1 MSTRTRNKSKESDAS
16 HANAPADVPNEF
28 MLSDEEVGGSTR
40 SAASTGAG
48 EAYPSQA
55 NASPT
60 LQSGDSVNRAVPTDP
75 FHPTPADASQANAGT
90 QGGNLSAP
98 TGTGPPQSA
107 ISNVRGQNASA
118 RETLS
123 DTEKLRQLLSED
135 GIQRV
140 DFDAFRRFLEYEK
153 RQQNHQQPSTSTL
166 AIEPASHLRQVS
178 PQQAKQH
185 GDSSSLN
192 RVQTTDVVHVASSS
206 SSPSVDS
213 QRNGSTARDII
224 VLADS
229 PDPQARQQ
237 ASVSS
242 DDIPLAQLP
251 RTSRSSDEGTDGS
264 RGSKNRVSWTDVQR
278 GYSGQRCPMCG
289 LVYSSSDEHDPF
301 RCTHKNDNF
310 SRTTE
315 EWKWL
320 DQFTALQRSWSR
332 AAPHHQQHPQL
343 PNVMGPPIPTP
354 AATTRQPTSH
364 STSARSAVRREEA
377 AARRA
382 GVITLGDRLHER
394 AANDQL
400 DAEEDAALE
409 NASSSEGY
417 TSSVTSSS
425 YRPTTSES
433 SLSSYN
439 PSRQDIAN
447 MRREL
452 QQQSESVRHQQEE
465 IQRMMARMHHEQM
478 QFQMHFQQQQM
489 QMRMMPPFMFPMPP
503 FPGPVQTQ
511 PDDGLSLAAGDWQSE
526 QAPRYVPTWHGP
538 SMSHVPHQN
547 MEHSL
552 PPHLQ
557 SPAQPSLAPS
567 SAPLEGSF
575 TRSGFVPAA
584 NHVQQAGMSG
594 APELTPEQL
603 GKIPEFQTHV
613 RNYNAYALKAVARGE
628 PHLSLAQTMRKHAF
642 AIATTFTT
650 QLLKRYRVAPHSF
663 RPGDSLHYTAES
675 VMSLPDDVFTRLYT
689 ESCSI
694 SIEDPS
700 QVHGILSQL
709 EYVRQT
715 QDEDGPLPALM
726 RAEAAFR
733 AKLSLLPQHAVE
745 RCRPQELRDAFIKM
759 FFTIPKFDTMKMDFQ
774 TCGTWEQVYQQLVY
788 RAGSSTTW
796 YSEVPRHKSTPE
808 ISVTPTVSSSSPA
821 PTGKSNKAVEE
832 SAAYWKKELLKLQ
845 KSVRHDPSILEDAQT
860 DKRKVKI
867 LQKLKYKQALE
878 SEIRE
883 QVATAYRQQQQQQ
896 AREHSRDRHVQQ
908 QARDYSRERPHQ
920 QQPRDYSGE
929 RPHQQQSEYSRD
941 RRNPSA
947 EERQPPVRQET
958 TRNFQRPST
967 PPPNDRSRSQQHT
980 DRPAV
985 TPPRSPQHAT
995 SQQAA
1000 PSSRPRSG
1008 SPHYRNGQ

>member
-1 MSTRTRNKSKESDAS
+1 MHTRSRSKSKERATLPVIAS
-16 HANAPADVPNEF
+16 AASPNEF
-28 MLSDEEVGGSTR
+28 MLSDEEAGGSAR
-40 SAASTGAG
+40 SATFTGAE
-48 EAYPSQA
+48 EARPSHA
-55 NASPT
+55 NASST
-60 LQSGDSVNRAVPTDP
+60 LQLDDSVNRVMLTDSFP
-75 FHPTPADASQANAGT
+75 PPSTVATQANAGT
-90 QGGNLSAP
+90 PGGDPSSSTAAETPHSVVSSAR
-98 TGTGPPQSA
+98 GQSA
-107 ISNVRGQNASA
+107 SVCVTTSKAEQI
-118 RETLS
+118 
-123 DTEKLRQLLSED
+123 RQLLSED
-135 GIQRV
+135 GIERV

-153 RQQNHQQPSTSTL
+153 KQQSHQPSSAATP
-166 AIEPASHLRQVS
+166 AIEPASHLRQVL
-178 PQQAKQH
+178 PQQAMQH

-192 RVQTTDVVHVASSS
+192 RVQMADVVNVSSSS

-213 QRNGSTARDII
+213 HHMGNASQGII
-224 VLADS
+224 VLGDS
-229 PDPQARQQ
+229 PNSQARHQ

-242 DDIPLAQLP
+242 DDVPLAHLH
-251 RTSRSSDEGTDGS
+251 RNSRSSDEGTDGS

-278 GYSGQRCPMCG
+278 GYSGQRCPVCG
-289 LVYSSSDEHDPF
+289 LVYSSPDEHDPF

-315 EWKWL
+315 EWRWL
-320 DQFTALQRSWSR
+320 NQFTALQRSWNR
-332 AAPHHQQHPQL
+332 AAPQQQQHPPL
-343 PNVMGPPIPTP
+343 PNVIGPPMPNP
-354 AATTRQPTSH
+354 AARQTTSQSG
-364 STSARSAVRREEA
+364 SSRSAVRRDEA

-382 GVITLGDRLHER
+382 GVITLGDSLQDR
-394 AANDQL
+394 ATNDQQ
-400 DAEEDAALE
+400 DADEDAALE
-409 NASSSEGY
+409 HASSSDGC

-425 YRPTTSES
+425 YRPSTSES
-433 SLSSYN
+433 SFSSYN
-439 PSRQDIAN
+439 PSRQEIATI
-447 MRREL
+447 RREL

-465 IQRMMARMHHEQM
+465 MQRMMARMHHEQM
-478 QFQMHFQQQQM
+478 QFRMQFQQQQM

-503 FPGPVQTQ
+503 FPGPFPVQ
-511 PDDGLSLAAGDWQSE
+511 PDDGLSLAAGDWQGE
-526 QAPRYVPTWHGP
+526 QAPRYVPMWPGP
-538 SMSHVPHQN
+538 SMSHVPHQHV
-547 MEHSL
+547 EQSL

-557 SPAQPSLAPS
+557 SPAQSSFAPTR
-567 SAPLEGSF
+567 APPEGSF

-603 GKIPEFQTHV
+603 GKIPEFQAHV

-663 RPGDSLHYTAES
+663 RPGDTLHHTAES

-689 ESCSI
+689 ESCSL

-700 QVHGILSQL
+700 QVHAILSQL

-774 TCGTWEQVYQQLVY
+774 MCSTWEQVYQQLAF

-796 YSEVPRHKSTPE
+796 YSEVPHHKATPE

-821 PTGKSNKAVEE
+821 PAGKSSKAVED
-832 SAAYWKKELLKLQ
+832 SAAYWKKEFQKLQ
-845 KSVRHDPSILEDAQT
+845 KSVRHDPAILEDAQT

-896 AREHSRDRHVQQ
+896 TREHSRDRHSQ
-908 QARDYSRERPHQ
+908 H
-920 QQPRDYSGE
+920 QPR
-929 RPHQQQSEYSRD
+929 EYSCSVS
-941 RRNPSA
+941 NIHNTL
-947 EERQPPVRQET
+947 V
-958 TRNFQRPST
+958 
-967 PPPNDRSRSQQHT
+967 
-980 DRPAV
+980 V
-985 TPPRSPQHAT
+985 VLL
-995 SQQAA
+995 
-1000 PSSRPRSG
+1000 
-1008 SPHYRNGQ
+1008 

>member
-1 MSTRTRNKSKESDAS
+1 MTTRTRSKSKEPTAVHAS
-16 HANAPADVPNEF
+16 ASVASPYNEF
-28 MLSDEEVGGSTR
+28 MLSDEEAGGSALSATSTR
-40 SAASTGAG
+40 VA
-48 EAYPSQA
+48 EAFPSQA
-55 NASPT
+55 SAST
-60 LQSGDSVNRAVPTDP
+60 ALQLGDSVSRVV
-75 FHPTPADASQANAGT
+75 PADSLPLRAANASQARAET
-90 QGGNLSAP
+90 QGDSSRAP
-98 TGTGPPQSA
+98 NDAEPPQSA
-107 ISNVRGQNASA
+107 VSNANGQTASVRS
-118 RETLS
+118 TMS
-123 DTEKLRQLLSED
+123 DAEKLKQLLSED
-135 GIQRV
+135 GIHRV
-140 DFDAFRRFLEYEK
+140 DFDAFRRFLEFEK
-153 RQQNHQQPSTSTL
+153 RQQSQQQSSTASQ
-166 AIEPASHLRQVS
+166 AIEPASYPRQVS
-178 PQQAKQH
+178 PQQAVQH

-192 RVQTTDVVHVASSS
+192 RVQPNDVVTVSSSS
-206 SSPSVDS
+206 SSPSVAS
-213 QRNGSTARDII
+213 QHIGGSGQDVI

-229 PDPQARQQ
+229 PDPQAHQQ

-242 DDIPLAQLP
+242 DDVPLAQLH

-264 RGSKNRVSWTDVQR
+264 RGSKNRVSWIDAQR

-289 LVYSSSDEHDPF
+289 LVYSRADEHDPF
-301 RCTHKNDNF
+301 RCTNKNDNF

-320 DQFTALQRSWSR
+320 DRFSALHRAWSR
-332 AAPHHQQHPQL
+332 AAPQHNHQPQL
-343 PNVMGPPIPTP
+343 PSPPTP
-354 AATTRQPTSH
+354 SPAAAARQTTSQSG
-364 STSARSAVRREEA
+364 SSRSAVRRDEA

-382 GVITLGDRLHER
+382 GVITLGDHLSDRVASDQQD
-394 AANDQL
+394 AA
-400 DAEEDAALE
+400 EDAALE
-409 NASSSEGY
+409 RASSSDSY

-452 QQQSESVRHQQEE
+452 QQQSESVRQQQEE
-465 IQRMMARMHHEQM
+465 MQRMMARMHHEQM
-478 QFQMHFQQQQM
+478 QFQMQMQQQQM
-489 QMRMMPPFMFPMPP
+489 QMRMIPPFMLPMSPFPSSFPPQFDDGSSHIAADLQSEHAPWRMPP
-503 FPGPVQTQ
+503 WPGP
-511 PDDGLSLAAGDWQSE
+511 A
-526 QAPRYVPTWHGP
+526 
-538 SMSHVPHQN
+538 MSHVPHHP
-547 MEHSL
+547 MEQSL
-552 PPHLQ
+552 PPHHQ
-557 SPAQPSLAPS
+557 SSAQSSLAPT

-603 GKIPEFQTHV
+603 GKIPEFQAHV
-613 RNYNAYALKAVARGE
+613 RNYNAYALKAVARSE

-663 RPGDSLHYTAES
+663 RPGDTLHHTAES

-689 ESCSI
+689 ESCSL

-700 QVHGILSQL
+700 QVHAILSQL

-759 FFTIPKFDTMKMDFQ
+759 FFTSPKFDTMKMDFQ
-774 TCGTWEQVYQQLVY
+774 MCTTWEQVYQQLAF

-796 YSEVPRHKSTPE
+796 YSEVPRHKATPE
-808 ISVTPTVSSSSPA
+808 VSVTPTVSSTSPA
-821 PTGKSNKAVEE
+821 PTGKSAKAVED
-832 SAAYWKKELLKLQ
+832 SAAYWKRELLKLQ

-896 AREHSRDRHVQQ
+896 TREHSRDRHGQQ
-908 QARDYSRERPHQ
+908 QARDYSRERPQQHQ
-920 QQPRDYSGE
+920 QREYSRE
-929 RPHQQQSEYSRD
+929 RLHQQQSEHNKD
-941 RRNPSA
+941 RLNQS
-947 EERQPPVRQET
+947 EERSGAVRPET
-958 TRNFQRPST
+958 TRTFQRSST
-967 PPPNDRSRSQQHT
+967 PPPNDRSRSHQHT
-980 DRPAV
+980 DRSTA

-995 SQQAA
+995 GQQTA

-1008 SPHYRNGQ
+1008 SPHHRGNQ